1 MTLYIRCNTL
11 YTMTTTI
18 SIRIEEKTKKAAQKT
33 LESLGLD
40 LSSAVKMFLTQVVID
55 EGMPFQSSRKPK
67 EIRAKW
73 DEEIALAHKHSK
85 RYSSSNVDTMF
96 KDILKK

>member
-1 MTLYIRCNTL
+1 
-11 YTMTTTI
+11 MTTTI

-67 EIRAKW
+67 EIRALW
-73 DEEIALAHKHSK
+73 DEEIVWAHKHGK
-85 RYSSSNVDTMF
+85 RYSAKDVDTMF